1 MLDIVPSYNPVQYQ
15 GKLMMQTWKNA
26 EVLILNPKNHPIKFK
41 GKLMNQTWENVKKPN
56 LELNFDL
63 FGPNILMVKTL
74 RYGFVWKCNFPWSD
88 VIKNRQ

>member
-26 EVLILNPKNHPIKFK
+26 EVLISGLILNPKNHPIKFK

-63 FGPNILMVKTL
+63 FGPNMTPPP
-74 RYGFVWKCNFPWSD
+74 FPPPFDPNFFYPPT
-88 VIKNRQ
+88 RC